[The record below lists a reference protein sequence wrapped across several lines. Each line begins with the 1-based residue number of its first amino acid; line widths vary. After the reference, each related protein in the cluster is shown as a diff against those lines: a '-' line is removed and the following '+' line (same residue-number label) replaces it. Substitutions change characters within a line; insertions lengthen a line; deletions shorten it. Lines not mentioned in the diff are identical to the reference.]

1 MIGVMYGSS
10 DISKY
15 STLVGKEL
23 LGGIGKSFYLYS
35 SILIILLCNDVFKCK
50 LNSFWVNFFT

>member
-1 MIGVMYGSS
+1 VIGVMYESS

-23 LGGIGKSFYLYS
+23 LGGIGKSYYLYS
-35 SILIILLCNDVFKCK
+35 SIDFVISNIDVFKCK
-50 LNSFWVNFFT
+50 LNSFGVDFFT